1 MKNTFFN
8 IMCQTVLRSDA
19 NVPMCQYSFKPLF
32 ISVFIGSAVFLAS
45 CKEEMTIF
53 AGQSFVRFNDTTLT
67 YKESYSTSIKVK
79 VHNAGAVLTEGI
91 IVSYTVGGTAKEGR
105 DYKIEGTKGTVFI
118 PSGQSFGEISVKL
131 INNSNNILESSS
143 IEFTLTDATP
153 KEKIQVGLNGGRL
166 GKKMI
171 LTIKDACIFEGTYT
185 GALPVKTQ
193 LYGVPDVDISST
205 DCKKY
210 IIDNLNIGFAN
221 FSQFFGYADMLGFDA
236 EHPKLTFIDN
246 GNNTLTIPK
255 QVIPELPTG
264 FDTLSGTGLWNPQ
277 NKRIT
282 LSIRMKVRKL
292 TPRKDTIINL
302 PLYYIPQ

>member
-1 MKNTFFN
+1 MKNTKK
-8 IMCQTVLRSDA
+8 IIYHSIILSLVTSL
-19 NVPMCQYSFKPLF
+19 L
-32 ISVFIGSAVFLAS
+32 FLAS
-45 CKEEMTIF
+45 CKEEMITF
-53 AGQSFVRFNDTTLT
+53 AGQSFVRFTDTTLT
-67 YKESYSTSIKVK
+67 FSESYTKAIKIKVN
-79 VHNAGAVLTEGI
+79 NAGAALSEGVT
-91 IVSYTVGGTAKEGR
+91 VSYTVGGTAKEGR

-131 INNSNNILESSS
+131 LNNSNNILESST

-153 KEKIQVGLNGGRL
+153 KEKLQVGLNGGKL
-166 GKKMI
+166 GKTMI
-171 LTIKDACIFEGTYT
+171 LTIKDACIFDGTYT

-193 LYGVPDVDISST
+193 LFGVADIDISST
-205 DCKKY
+205 DCRKY
-210 IIDNLNIGFAN
+210 TIDNLNVGFTN
-221 FSQFFGYADMLGFDA
+221 FSQFFGYADMLSFDA
-236 EHPKLTFIDN
+236 EHPKLTFVDN

>member
-1 MKNTFFN
+1 MKNIITCTFV
-8 IMCQTVLRSDA
+8 IVS
-19 NVPMCQYSFKPLF
+19 
-32 ISVFIGSAVFLAS
+32 VFLAS
-45 CKEEMTIF
+45 CKEEMITF
-53 AGQSFVRFNDTTLT
+53 AGQSFVRFTDTTLSFS
-67 YKESYSTSIKVK
+67 ESYNKSIKIK
-79 VHNAGAVLTEGI
+79 VHNAGAALTEGAT
-91 IVSYTVGGTAKEGR
+91 VNYTVSGTAKEGR
-105 DYKIEGTKGTVFI
+105 DYRIEGVKGTVFI
-118 PSGQSFGEISVKL
+118 PLGQSFGEISVKL
-131 INNSNNILESSS
+131 INNANNILETST

-153 KEKIQVGLNGGRL
+153 KEKIQVGLSGGKL
-166 GKKMI
+166 GKTMI
-171 LTIKDACIFEGTYT
+171 LSIKDACIFDGIYT

-193 LYGVPDVDISST
+193 FYGVADIDITST

-210 IIDNLNIGFAN
+210 TIDNMNVGFSN
-221 FSQFFGYADMLGFDA
+221 FSQFFGYADMLSFEA
-236 EHPKLTFIDN
+236 ERPKLSFIDN

-302 PLYYIPQ
+302 PLIYIPQ